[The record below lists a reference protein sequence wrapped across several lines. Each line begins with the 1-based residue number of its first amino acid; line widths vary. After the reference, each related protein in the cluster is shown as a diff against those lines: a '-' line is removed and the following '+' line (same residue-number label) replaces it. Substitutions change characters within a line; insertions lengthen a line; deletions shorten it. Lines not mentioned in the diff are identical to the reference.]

1 MNSKSGTTLSTLIII
16 VGIAIGSAS
25 VLAAEPVSLVSPETA
40 ADDTSID
47 GTATRLANSANEEAV
62 REAARSI
69 QTHNKLDLD
78 IRLIGPTSVRLA
90 AK

>member
-25 VLAAEPVSLVSPETA
+25 VLAAEPVSPETA
-40 ADDTSID
+40 ADDTSIK
-47 GTATRLANSANEEAV
+47 GAATRLANNANEEAV